1 MWMNTMEK
9 KCLLNNEDG
18 SVVAIS
24 VVILAFL
31 TVIGIAA
38 TTTTSIELQIA
49 GNNKVYKENFYL
61 AEGAAMVL
69 AQILENQADLKARE
83 FPDPGGGDDVDIAGK
98 DEVEDEEITKDTYW
112 EGDEDK
118 SCEATG
124 LVTNDPPR
132 IIAKSEGLAMGSSLD
147 MSGGSRIYEYTIFG
161 RRKKNNCAVVIEV
174 GYKKRF

>member
-1 MWMNTMEK
+1 MNTMEK
-9 KCLLNNEDG
+9 KWLLNNEDG

-38 TTTTSIELQIA
+38 TTTTSIELQIT
-49 GNNKVYKENFYL
+49 GNNKAYKENFYL
-61 AEGAAMVL
+61 AEGAAMML
-69 AQILENQADLKARE
+69 AQILENQADLKDRE
-83 FPDPGGGDDVDIAGK
+83 FPNPGGGDDVDIPGK
-98 DEVEDEEITKDTYW
+98 DEMENDEITKDTYW

-124 LVTNDPPR
+124 LAADSPPR
-132 IIAKSEGLAMGSSLD
+132 IIAKIEKLAMGSSLD

-161 RRKKNNCAVVIEV
+161 RRKKSNCAVVIEM

>member
-1 MWMNTMEK
+1 M
-9 KCLLNNEDG
+9 LNNEDG

-24 VVILAFL
+24 IVILAFL

-38 TTTTSIELQIA
+38 TTTTSIEVQIT
-49 GNNKVYKENFYL
+49 GNNKIYKENFYL

-69 AQILENQADLKARE
+69 AQILENQADLKSNE
-83 FPDPGGGDDVDIAGK
+83 FPNPGGGQDVDIAGK
-98 DEVEDEEITKDTYW
+98 DEMNNEEITKDTYW
-112 EGDEDK
+112 EGDDDK

-124 LVTNDPPR
+124 LVANNPPR
-132 IIAKSEGLAMGSSLD
+132 IIAKNEGLAMGSSLD
-147 MSGGSRIYEYTIFG
+147 MSGGSRIYEYAIFG